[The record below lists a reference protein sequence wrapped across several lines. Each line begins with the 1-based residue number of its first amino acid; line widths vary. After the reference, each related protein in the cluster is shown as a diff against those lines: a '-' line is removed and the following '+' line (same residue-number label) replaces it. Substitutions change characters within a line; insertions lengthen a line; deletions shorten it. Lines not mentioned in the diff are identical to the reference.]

1 MNVDLGRCLLG
12 PDPGEV
18 RWSEVLWGSSPVL
31 GQGSEVEPATLTLLF
46 KVRVMDVPVG
56 KVGVEECS

>member
-18 RWSEVLWGSSPVL
+18 SWSEVLWGSSVL